1 MSSILGFSPDKVKN
15 GEISP
20 NRAQLF
26 LRNKYR
32 YTVFTMGGIVALRS
46 DNNFFSGELQL
57 RSLCSR
63 CRTGNLGE
71 TDFVP
76 FLTNIESCIT

>member
-46 DNNFFSGELQL
+46 DNIFF
-57 RSLCSR
+57 
-63 CRTGNLGE
+63 
-71 TDFVP
+71 P
-76 FLTNIESCIT
+76 ESYS